1 MVANAG
7 KYRHLPARA
16 RPVRP
21 YLYPFFMETIMDL
34 ASKHPAHGGAAVMGR
49 RRVLAALGGIGLA
62 ALTAY
67 SALGAATARA
77 ADAAAVANW
86 PEKPVRLIVPYP
98 AGGASDVVAR
108 LMAKELN
115 AVWKQPV
122 VVENR
127 AGANGNI
134 GAAITAKAAP
144 DGYTLLLMDVSSL
157 TNSPA
162 LYPDLNYS
170 PTKDLAAITIVEYS
184 PHLLVVRKDFP
195 ANNLD
200 EMIAYAKAHPGKL
213 NFGETQGSIT
223 HLGGIVLAKQAGIDI
238 NFIGYKGGAQI
249 ATDLVGGQID
259 MTLNSYLATHALVEG
274 GKVKMLAVA
283 SPGKFPPIPDTPV
296 LKDRFPDFVTG
307 SWQGLLTTGGTPPAI
322 VEKIYKDVA
331 AIVAKPDMQAKFA
344 ELGAVPVPGT
354 PADFHKFLV
363 EKTDFW
369 TKVIKEN
376 HISVN

>member
-1 MVANAG
+1 MEFTSKPHTQGVA
-7 KYRHLPARA
+7 
-16 RPVRP
+16 
-21 YLYPFFMETIMDL
+21 
-34 ASKHPAHGGAAVMGR
+34 SAAR
-49 RRVLAALGGIGLA
+49 RRALCALGVA
-62 ALTAY
+62 ALTAVTTF
-67 SALGAATARA
+67 SVLATGTARA
-77 ADAAAVANW
+77 ADANVANW
-86 PEKPVRLIVPYP
+86 PDKPVRLIVPYP

-108 LMAKELN
+108 LLAKELN
-115 AVWKQPV
+115 GVWKQPV

-127 AGANGNI
+127 SGANGNI
-134 GAAITAKAAP
+134 GAAMTAKATP
-144 DGYTLLLMDVSSL
+144 DGYTLLLMDLSSL

-184 PHLLVVRKDFP
+184 PHLLVVRKDLP
-195 ANNLD
+195 ANNMD
-200 EMIAYAKAHPGKL
+200 ELVAYAKAHPGKL

-259 MTLNSYLATHALVEG
+259 MTLNSYLATHALVEA

-283 SPGKFPPIPDTPV
+283 SPDKFPPIPDTPV
-296 LKDRFPDFVTG
+296 LKDRYPGFVTG

-322 VEKIYKDVA
+322 VDKIYKDVK
-331 AIVAKPDMQAKFA
+331 AIVAKPEMQQKFA
-344 ELGAVPVPGT
+344 ELGAVPVPST
-354 PADFHKFLV
+354 PAEFHQFLV

-369 TKVIKEN
+369 SKVIKDN